1 MTTTS
6 IRLKNVKFQGNKNSL
21 PIPSS
26 FPPQKVSTSAKD
38 DAWKQQCI
46 DSIIGK
52 SIQTEFNGRTT
63 AYRKQTNYN
72 LVNSIFN
79 DSDLESSLDPYGINV
94 GMNNKIGDLS
104 RLQNFNLIRPKLE
117 RLKGEELKRP
127 FNFMAF
133 GTSGEVITVRDQYK
147 QQMFLSSFNQMV
159 QLELQNHGLGEPEQD
174 KDGNPVQP
182 KTPQQIEQ
190 YLNYSFKDV
199 REKYANDILQFL
211 TRYRKLP
218 SLFNRGWEHAL
229 ISSEEVY
236 YTGIQGGH
244 PLARVVNPIN
254 FSYDRSPDLE
264 DIQDSQWCKEDR
276 WLPIGVVLDEYRK
289 FLTDD
294 DIDALES
301 GSIGNSISTSAPIP
315 GFAYGSTDI
324 GNFSYYYNYNQS
336 TGNVQ
341 HIRVSSVCWKSMRRI
356 GFVTYPDPET
366 GEIQGPFMV
375 DDSKPI
381 PKEIKSIATVK
392 WEWINEVWQGTKIG
406 AKIYVNVGPLPNQIK
421 NPNDPCECKLPY
433 VGKIYNSLNS
443 MATSMVDLLKPIQY
457 AYIVLWDRYLSELAK
472 AKGRVMLVDIAQIA
486 KSQGFDVEKYM
497 YYVNMG
503 FAFIN
508 SMEEGTEGA
517 MTGQRSS
524 FNQFQSIDLSASP
537 VIGQYMEAMSKLEE
551 MAGELVGVNKQRQ
564 GDISASENVG
574 NVNTSISQSTL
585 VTEYW
590 FFKHNEV
597 KEAVLTRL
605 LELSKLCYKD
615 GIKTQFFLDEGYST
629 FLDIDGDLYNDSEY
643 GVFLTNSSKDNQI
656 KESLKSLAQAA
667 LQNDKLK
674 FSDIIKI
681 MKSDSIAEIEK
692 TILKGEA
699 EKQQQVEQQQEADRQ
714 NQKDMQ
720 DTQIQHE
727 KEIRDAEAEE
737 HQLDRENKIEV
748 ATINTLRGK
757 DGPSDADNNGIIDSF
772 EQSKLF
778 LEQSKLA
785 YTSSLKEKEILTK
798 HKDIETKANTERF
811 KAETALKIAK
821 ENKTASEIKA
831 KKASKTKK

>member
-1 MTTTS
+1 MATTS

-26 FPPQKVSTSAKD
+26 FPAQKISSSAKD

-94 GMNNKIGDLS
+94 GMNNKVKDLSS

-133 GTSGEVITVRDQYK
+133 GTSGEVITVRDEYK
-147 QQMFLSSFNQMV
+147 QKMFLDSFNQSLQV
-159 QLELQNHGLGEPEQD
+159 ELQNHGLGQPE
-174 KDGNPVQP
+174 KDEEGNAVPP

-190 YLNYSFKDV
+190 YLNYSFRDI

-218 SLFNRGWEHAL
+218 SIFNRGWEHAL

-276 WLPIGVVLDEYRK
+276 WLSIGVVLDEYRK

-301 GSIGNSISTSAPIP
+301 GSIGNSISTSSPVP

-324 GNFSYYYNYNQS
+324 GNLSYYYNYNQS

-341 HIRVSSVCWKSMRRI
+341 HIRVSSVCWKSMRKI

-381 PKEIKSIATVK
+381 PKEIKAIATVK

-443 MATSMVDLLKPIQY
+443 MATSMVDLIKPIQY

-629 FLDIDGDLYNDSEY
+629 FLDVDGDLYNDSEY
-643 GVFLTNSSKDNQI
+643 GVFITNSSKDNQI
-656 KESLKSLAQAA
+656 KESLKGLAQAA

-681 MKSDSIAEIEK
+681 MKSDSISEIEK

-699 EKQQQVEQQQEADRQ
+699 EKIQQIQQQQESDRQ

-720 DTQIQHE
+720 DSQIQHE
-727 KEIRDAEAEE
+727 KEIRDAESEE
-737 HQLDRENKIEV
+737 KQLDRENKIEV

-778 LEQSKLA
+778 LEQSRLT
-785 YTSSLKEKEILTK
+785 YTSSLKEKEIATK
-798 HKDIETKANTERF
+798 HKDIETKASTERF

-821 ENKTASEIKA
+821 ENRTASEIKA
-831 KKASKTKK
+831 KKSNKK

>member
-1 MTTTS
+1 MATS
-6 IRLKNVKFQGNKNSL
+6 IRLKSIEYQGNKNSL

-26 FPPQKVSTSAKD
+26 FPAQRISTSAKD
-38 DAWKQQCI
+38 DSWKQQCI

-52 SIQTEFNGRTT
+52 SIQTEFNGRST

-79 DSDLESSLDPYGINV
+79 DADLESSLDPYGINT
-94 GMNNKIGDLS
+94 GMNAKISDLS

-127 FNFMAF
+127 FNFMAL
-133 GTSGEVITVRDQYK
+133 GIGGEVITVRDQYK
-147 QQMFLSSFNQMV
+147 QKMFLDSFNQMI
-159 QLELQNHGLGEPEQD
+159 QTELQQHGLGEPETD
-174 KDGNPVQP
+174 EEGNPVP
-182 KTPQQIEQ
+182 AKTPKQIEDL
-190 YLNYSFKDV
+190 LNYKFRDV

-218 SLFNRGWEHAL
+218 SIFNRGWEHAL
-229 ISSEEVY
+229 ISSEEIY

-244 PLARVVNPIN
+244 PIARIVNPIN
-254 FSYDRSPDLE
+254 FAYDRSPDLE

-276 WLPIGVVLDEYRK
+276 WLPIGAVLDEYRK
-289 FLTDD
+289 YLTEE
-294 DIDALES
+294 DIDRLES
-301 GSIGNSISTSAPIP
+301 GSIGNSLSTSSPVP
-315 GFAYGSTDI
+315 GFAYGATDM
-324 GNFSYYYNYNQS
+324 GNYSYYYNYNQS

-341 HIRVSSVCWKSMRRI
+341 HIRVSSVCWKSMRKI

-366 GEIQGPFMV
+366 GEEQGPFMV
-375 DDSKPI
+375 DDETPI
-381 PKEIKSIATVK
+381 PKELKKIAKVS
-392 WEWINEVWQGTKIG
+392 WEWINEVYQGTKIG
-406 AKIYVNVGPLPNQIK
+406 ANIYVNVGPLPNQIK

-443 MATSMVDLLKPIQY
+443 MAVSMVDLLKPIQY
-457 AYIVLWDRYLSELAK
+457 AYIVLWDRYLNELAK

-517 MTGQRSS
+517 LTGQRSS

-574 NVNTSISQSTL
+574 NVNTSINQSTL

-590 FFKHNEV
+590 FYKHNEV

-605 LELSKLCYKD
+605 LELAKLCYKD
-615 GIKTQFFLDEGYST
+615 GIQTQFFLDEGYST
-629 FLDIDGDLYNDSEY
+629 FLDVDGELFNDSEY

-656 KESLKSLAQAA
+656 KESLKGLAQAA

-692 TILKGEA
+692 TILKGED
-699 EKQQQVEQQQEADRQ
+699 EQQQRILQQQEADRQ
-714 NQKDMQ
+714 NQKDINN
-720 DTQIQHE
+720 DNIQAQ
-727 KEIRDAEAEE
+727 KDSRDWEAEQE
-737 HQLDRENKIEV
+737 QLNRENKIEV

-757 DGPSDADNNGIIDSF
+757 DGPSDADNNGVIDSL

-785 YTSSLKEKEILTK
+785 YTSSLKEKEIATK
-798 HKDIETKANTERF
+798 HKDIETKAATEQM
-811 KAETALKIAK
+811 KAEYALKIAK
-821 ENKTASEIKA
+821 ENRNKFDA
-831 KKASKTKK
+831 KSKTKKKK

>member
-1 MTTTS
+1 MATTS
-6 IRLKNVKFQGNKNSL
+6 TRLKNINIQSTKNAL
-21 PIPSS
+21 PIVSS
-26 FPPQKVSTSAKD
+26 FPPQKISSSAKD
-38 DAWKQQCI
+38 EKWKQQCI

-79 DSDLESSLDPYGINV
+79 DSDLESSLDPYGINA
-94 GMNNKIGDLS
+94 GMNSKINDLS

-127 FNFMAF
+127 FNFMAL
-133 GTSGEVITVRDQYK
+133 GIGGEVITVRDQYK
-147 QQMFLSSFNQMV
+147 QKMFIQSFTQMIQI
-159 QLELQNHGLGEPEQD
+159 ELQNHGMGEPEQD
-174 KDGNPVQP
+174 QDGNPVPP
-182 KTPQQIEQ
+182 KTPKQIENL
-190 YLNYSFKDV
+190 LNYSFRDV
-199 REKYANDILQFL
+199 REKYANNILQFL
-211 TRYRKLP
+211 TRYRKIP
-218 SLFNRGWEHAL
+218 SIFNRGWEHAL
-229 ISSEEVY
+229 ISSEEIY

-244 PLARVVNPIN
+244 PMARVVNPIN
-254 FSYDRSPDLE
+254 FAYDRSPDLE

-276 WLPIGVVLDEYRK
+276 WLPIGGVLDEYRK
-289 FLTDD
+289 YLTED
-294 DIDALES
+294 DIDELES
-301 GSIGNSISTSAPIP
+301 GSIGNSISTSSPIP
-315 GFAYGSTDI
+315 GFAYGSTDL
-324 GNFSYYYNYNQS
+324 GGYSYYYNYNQS

-341 HIRVSSVCWKSMRRI
+341 HIRVSSVCWKSMRKI

-366 GEIQGPFMV
+366 GEIQGPMMI
-375 DDSKPI
+375 DDETPI
-381 PKEIKSIATVK
+381 PKELKAIATVK

-457 AYIVLWDRYLSELAK
+457 AYIVLWDRYLNELAK

-551 MAGELVGVNKQRQ
+551 MAGELVGVNRQRE
-564 GDISASENVG
+564 GDVSPSENVG
-574 NVNTSISQSTL
+574 NVNTAISQSTL

-615 GIKTQFFLDEGYST
+615 GIKTQFFLDEGYSI
-629 FLDIDGDLYNDSEY
+629 FLDIDGELFNDSEY

-681 MKSDSIAEIEK
+681 MRSDSIAEIEN
-692 TILKGEA
+692 TILKGEE

-720 DTQIQHE
+720 NTQIQHE
-727 KEIRDAEAEE
+727 KEIREAEE
-737 HQLDRENKIEV
+737 QENQLDRENKIEV
-748 ATINTLRGK
+748 ATISTLRGK
-757 DGPSDADNNGIIDSF
+757 DGPSDADSNGVIDSL

-798 HKDIETKANTERF
+798 HKDIETKAATE
-811 KAETALKIAK
+811 KYKSDNDLKISQNNIQAAK
-821 ENKTASEIKA
+821 S
-831 KKASKTKK
+831 KKAQTKKSK